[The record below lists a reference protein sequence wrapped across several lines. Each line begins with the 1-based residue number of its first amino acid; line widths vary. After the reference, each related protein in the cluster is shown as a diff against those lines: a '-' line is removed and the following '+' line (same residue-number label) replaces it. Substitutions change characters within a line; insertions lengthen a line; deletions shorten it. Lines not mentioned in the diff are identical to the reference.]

1 MTNLIPASFEAK
13 AWKLFKG
20 FWVLANWVINILF
33 NSAKD
38 VMIYSELQENY
49 LRTSSMKVAKRR
61 IYISWHL
68 QIRNVVDSKYATW
81 SVGSIWPFIRFQ
93 VRNFKLW
100 WNESF
105 GDFPWKRS
113 DKGDVCCLPYS
124 DFILI
129 SMIQLSSWLG
139 VVANECS
146 WRLANPKDPPIHLIL
161 GLSLCTFSMVA
172 WTRQVMWSPF
182 LWFL

>member
-1 MTNLIPASFEAK
+1 
-13 AWKLFKG
+13 
-20 FWVLANWVINILF
+20 
-33 NSAKD
+33 
-38 VMIYSELQENY
+38 
-49 LRTSSMKVAKRR
+49 MK
-61 IYISWHL
+61 WE
-68 QIRNVVDSKYATW
+68 
-81 SVGSIWPFIRFQ
+81 
-93 VRNFKLW
+93 LW
-100 WNESF
+100 W
-105 GDFPWKRS
+105 FPLKMR

-139 VVANECS
+139 VVANECL

-182 LWFL
+182 LWFCRAVNYCLFDPVVAELSLIGWPTLLSAWLLVLENTHRTKENVKFKFIRGVIQDLTHARRERSQDQSGLDKKNVKI